1 MIQNSLPRLGSD
13 HVPIRL
19 EVGYHC
25 SKPRPFRYER
35 AWSRV
40 EGFHD
45 LVKIWWE
52 ECSPEGCGAFILAKR
67 VASLRGRLRHWAKFT
82 FGSIKLRKLALL
94 HDLEVLDTGKET
106 RHLSPAEFQQE
117 EEIRKNL
124 NEICKQEELY
134 WKQ

>member
-1 MIQNSLPRLGSD
+1 M
-13 HVPIRL
+13 
-19 EVGYHC
+19 
-25 SKPRPFRYER
+25 
-35 AWSRV
+35 
-40 EGFHD
+40 
-45 LVKIWWE
+45 
-52 ECSPEGCGAFILAKR
+52 
-67 VASLRGRLRHWAKFT
+67 ASLRGRLRHWAKFT